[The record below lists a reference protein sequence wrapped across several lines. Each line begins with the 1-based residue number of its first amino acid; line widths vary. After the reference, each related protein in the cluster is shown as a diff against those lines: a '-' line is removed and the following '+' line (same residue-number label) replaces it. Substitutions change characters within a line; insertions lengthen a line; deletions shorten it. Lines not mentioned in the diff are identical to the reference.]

1 MPERAQTKVLIVED
15 DTVTNQLIHSTMAQA
30 GFETL
35 RAYSVSEAL
44 SCLGHAP
51 DLVLLDVSL
60 PDGDGFEVCRRVS
73 ESSYGTQVPVIFIS
87 SHDDTSTKLSGF
99 EVGGVDY
106 VTKPIVKA
114 ELLARVKTH
123 LRLKQAYDML
133 VDLQAERIKRLST
146 VQESLMPRPA
156 DLPNAGFAVVLDQMN
171 QAGGDFYDVIPVG
184 EEMIDYLVADVS
196 GHDLGSS
203 LWTSAI
209 KTLLA
214 EYATPAHTPLDVVH
228 AMNRVLSRI
237 LPDGVFFTL
246 TYVRLNRRGR
256 RMGVLVAGHPHPLL
270 VSQNEQAQYLTAESD
285 VVGVFADAAFQ
296 FREFKVSRGDRL
308 YLYSD
313 GLIEL
318 EPGADNEAARLV
330 TLSEKV
336 RELPLDAAVAT
347 VKQEMVNGRVPS
359 DDILLL
365 GIEV

>member
-1 MPERAQTKVLIVED
+1 MPERAQTRVLIVED
-15 DTVTNQLIHSTMAQA
+15 DGVTNQLIHATMAQA
-30 GFETL
+30 GFDTL
-35 RAYSVSEAL
+35 RAYSVAEAS
-44 SCLGHAP
+44 SCLAQSP

-60 PDGDGFEVCRRVS
+60 PDGDGFEVCRQVTERS
-73 ESSYGTQVPVIFIS
+73 GRAQVPVIFIS
-87 SHDDTSTKLSGF
+87 SHDDTSTKLKGF

-114 ELLARVKTH
+114 ELLARVTTH

-133 VDLQAERIKRLST
+133 VDLQAERIRRLST

-184 EEMIDYLVADVS
+184 DELIDYLVADVS

-214 EYATPAHTPLDVVH
+214 EYTTPANTPPDVVY

-237 LPDGVFFTL
+237 LPDAVYFTL

-256 RMGVLVAGHPHPLL
+256 RMGVLVAGHPPPLFVPL
-270 VSQNEQAQYLTAESD
+270 GQPARYLHAEGD
-285 VVGVFADAAFQ
+285 VVGMFPDAVFH
-296 FREFKVSRGDRL
+296 FREFPVARGDRL

-313 GLIEL
+313 GLVEL
-318 EPGADNEAARLV
+318 DCGGESGTARLIALGDEV
-330 TLSEKV
+330 GA
-336 RELPLDAAVAT
+336 LPLDVAVPRIRG
-347 VKQEMVNGRVPS
+347 EMIGGRVPA